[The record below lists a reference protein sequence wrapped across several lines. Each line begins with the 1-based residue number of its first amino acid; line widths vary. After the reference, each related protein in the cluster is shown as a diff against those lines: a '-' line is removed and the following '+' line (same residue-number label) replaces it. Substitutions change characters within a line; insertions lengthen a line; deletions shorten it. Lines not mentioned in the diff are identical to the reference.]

1 MLRIASSSLPAESKE
16 RSPFWRRLAEVCKAL
31 RQTARLMC
39 GVPDYEG
46 YVAHLRGHH
55 PDRLVPSYEE
65 FFRQRQDARY
75 GRNGNA
81 RCC

>member
-1 MLRIASSSLPAESKE
+1 MLRIVELGRPAESKE
-16 RSPFWRRLAEVCKAL
+16 RSALRRRLAEVRKAL
-31 RQTARLMC
+31 RQTGRLMC

-46 YVAHLRGHH
+46 YVAHLRRHH
-55 PDRLVPSYEE
+55 PDRPVPSYEE

-75 GRNGNA
+75 GKNGNA

>member
-1 MLRIASSSLPAESKE
+1 MLRTIGFGIQAGGKK
-16 RSPFWRRLAEVCKAL
+16 RSPVWGRLAEVRNAL

-46 YVAHLRGHH
+46 YVAHLQRHH
-55 PDRLVPSYEE
+55 PDRLVPSYQE

>member
-1 MLRIASSSLPAESKE
+1 MRTIIGLSAEDKDRSRLR
-16 RSPFWRRLAEVCKAL
+16 RRLAEVRKAL

-46 YVAHLRGHH
+46 YVAHLRLHH
-55 PDRLVPSYEE
+55 PDQPVPSYEE

-75 GRNGNA
+75 GRSGSA